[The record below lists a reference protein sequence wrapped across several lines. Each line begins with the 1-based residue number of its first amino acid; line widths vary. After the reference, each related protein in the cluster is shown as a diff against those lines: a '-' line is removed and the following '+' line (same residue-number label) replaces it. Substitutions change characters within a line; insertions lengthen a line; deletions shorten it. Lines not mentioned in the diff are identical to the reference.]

1 MGIRGLGDWEIGGWV
16 DWKIGE
22 LVDWGIVGL
31 GDWGIG
37 GSGDLGTE
45 SFLGLAISTLC
56 LTVLTQIIL
65 KRCHFGLVFQAC
77 PKQQKARTM
86 FQDIIMSDIENSR

>member
-1 MGIRGLGDWEIGGWV
+1 MGGLEDRGTGRLGDCRIR
-16 DWKIGE
+16 
-22 LVDWGIVGL
+22 GL

-56 LTVLTQIIL
+56 LTFLTQIIL